1 MCNTWIVKLRVTT
14 SKMWTDGG
22 RRLQESG
29 FMIDPD
35 NDATDEVMDIHDI
48 ETIDVACED
57 SQ

>member
-1 MCNTWIVKLRVTT
+1 
-14 SKMWTDGG
+14 MWTDGG